1 MDPWSCSPVHDWS
14 SETLLLLTSCDTLL
28 VSQDAEDVRQGSRD
42 GVVGSEVVCQQVVQ
56 QCDGH
61 RWWMKAELGGES
73 EEGTRNKNV
82 VGGLRSTAC
91 FPVPPLPLHASSYH
105 AMEPTAS
112 TSKTVQAE
120 QQPST
125 TFAALGV
132 KPFLATALEVMS
144 IRQPTGVQAACIPA
158 ILGGERISEAVGETL
173 VAEVGADD
181 LSRNPGADCIGSAQT
196 GSGKTVAF
204 AIPILQALSEDPYGF
219 FALVLT
225 PTRYVSSSSLPD
237 SRLIPDLPVNS
248 RSRSASSSESSV
260 QCSTST
266 RRSSSEE
273 WT

>member
-1 MDPWSCSPVHDWS
+1 MHDWS

-28 VSQDAEDVRQGSRD
+28 VSQDAEDVRQGSGD
-42 GVVGSEVVCQQVVQ
+42 GVVGREVVCQQVVE

-61 RWWMKAELGGES
+61 RAWTRLERAKR
-73 EEGTRNKNV
+73 GTRNKNV
-82 VGGLRSTAC
+82 VFVNFVRALLDSL
-91 FPVPPLPLHASSYH
+91 PPHSSSCH
-105 AMEPTAS
+105 AMDPTAS

-158 ILGGERISEAVGETL
+158 ILGGERRSEAVGETL

-181 LSRNPGADCIGSAQT
+181 PSRNPGADCIGSAQT